1 MSVLTLNTHPF
12 SIDIR
17 TVLGTRVT
25 TCIVAG
31 AMRRL
36 LLLPIKRWQALS
48 IEATEDEPN
57 NLLMAGLSPA
67 PGKEGF
73 HRLRSGAA
81 HRKKGTPPLSTLGR
95 DAGKSWEKL
104 SSFFG

>member
-1 MSVLTLNTHPF
+1 MVCV
-12 SIDIR
+12 I
-17 TVLGTRVT
+17 
-25 TCIVAG
+25 AG

-36 LLLPIKRWQALS
+36 LLLPFKRWQAIAS
-48 IEATEDEPN
+48 EANEEEPH
-57 NLLMAGLSPA
+57 NLLLAGLSPA
-67 PGKEGF
+67 PGREGF

-81 HRKKGTPPLSTLGR
+81 CRRKKTPTFATLGK